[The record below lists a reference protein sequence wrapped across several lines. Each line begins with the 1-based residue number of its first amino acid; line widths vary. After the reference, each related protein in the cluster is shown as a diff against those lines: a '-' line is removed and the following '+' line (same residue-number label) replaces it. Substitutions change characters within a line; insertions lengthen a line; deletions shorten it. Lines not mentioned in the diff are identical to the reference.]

1 MKTILL
7 TATIAAV
14 SVSPQMNGRGTRQAL
29 AAPPKSAHLTLSC
42 LSTTDLTDQI
52 LQLSRPNEGQRS
64 ARQFLLNKARI
75 SVPCH
80 ATIANAIVSA
90 LDRSNRDLTQ
100 DETSFL
106 LWRNACD
113 LLGDMHATEA
123 LDFLAENLAVT
134 DGLSISLS
142 HYPAVS
148 AVIKIGVASIPALN
162 TVLTQN
168 ADPHIR
174 KFAAVSIASIGGSN
188 ARKTLEAALLTEK
201 DQCVSDFIKASLNAF
216 DNKQYPNHVMA
227 SSNAQW
233 LDAFYYCRH

>member
-7 TATIAAV
+7 LATIAAV
-14 SVSPQMNGRGTRQAL
+14 CVSPQMNRRGTWQEL
-29 AAPPKSAHLTLSC
+29 TAPPKSAHLTLPCVSNA
-42 LSTTDLTDQI
+42 DLTDQI

-75 SVPCH
+75 SVPWH

-123 LDFLAENLAVT
+123 FLAKNLVVT

-148 AVIKIGVASIPALN
+148 AVIKIGAASIPPLN

-174 KFAAVSIASIGGSN
+174 KFAAVSIASIGGST
-188 ARKTLEAALLTEK
+188 ARNTLEAALLTEK
-201 DQCVSDFIKASLNAF
+201 DQCVSDFIKTSLNDF
-216 DNKQYPNHVMA
+216 NNKQHPNHVMA

-233 LDAFYYCRH
+233 LDAFYFCRN

>member
-7 TATIAAV
+7 MATIAAV
-14 SVSPQMNGRGTRQAL
+14 CVTPQLNRRENRLDLT
-29 AAPPKSAHLTLSC
+29 APPNGTHLTLPC
-42 LSTTDLTDQI
+42 VRTTDLTDQI
-52 LQLSRPNEGQRS
+52 IQLSRPNEGERS
-64 ARQFLLNKARI
+64 PKEFLLNKARI
-75 SVPCH
+75 SAPCH

-123 LDFLAENLAVT
+123 LDFLTKNLVVT

-148 AVIKIGVASIPALN
+148 AVIKIGAASIPALN

-168 ADPHIR
+168 ADSHIR
-174 KFAAVSIASIGGSN
+174 KFAAVSIASIGGYN

-201 DQCVSDFIKASLNAF
+201 DQCVSDFIKISLNAF
-216 DNKQYPNHVMA
+216 DNKQHPNHVMA

-233 LDAFYYCRH
+233 LDAFYFCRH